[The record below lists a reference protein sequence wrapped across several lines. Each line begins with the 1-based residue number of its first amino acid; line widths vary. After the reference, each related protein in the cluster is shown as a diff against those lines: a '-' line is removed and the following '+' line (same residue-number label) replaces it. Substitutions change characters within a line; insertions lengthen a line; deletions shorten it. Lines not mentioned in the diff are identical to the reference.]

1 MERPWLKSYER
12 GVPAELAY
20 PWVPLHRLLEQ
31 AAEERPKRT
40 AIIFFGRRM
49 KYRELE
55 GAANQFAHALIDLGV
70 KPGER
75 VAIHLPNCPQFVIA
89 YYGALKAGAIV
100 VACNP
105 LYVERELA
113 HQLRDSGSETIVT
126 LSKFYPQVQ
135 HIRTEAPL
143 RNVIVT
149 NIKDYFP
156 RATKLLFTLV
166 KERQEGHRVTIEA
179 GDHVFLDLL
188 EGRPDSR
195 PGIAVWPEATALLQY
210 TGGTT
215 GVPKGAMLSHRNL
228 VANLVQGQAWNAG
241 ARIGK
246 ERILCV
252 LPFFHLYGQVIGMNS
267 AVQMAS
273 AMILLP
279 RFDVDEVLQTISK
292 YKPTL
297 FPGVPTIYVMIN
309 DHPDVGKYNLKSIRA
324 CLSGAAPLPAE
335 VQRRFE
341 ELTGGARLVE
351 GYGLT
356 ESGPL
361 THANPMRGR
370 RIPGS
375 IGVPIP
381 DTEARIVDVDTG
393 EHDMP
398 VGEAGELIIRGPQ
411 IMQGYWNMPEE
422 TAVAL
427 RDGWLYTGDIA
438 QMDEDSYFYIVDRKK
453 DMIISGGVNIYPRE
467 VEEILYEHP
476 AVREAAV
483 IGVPDPHW
491 GESPKAF
498 VALKDSA
505 EVTPDD
511 IIDFCR
517 DRLAA
522 YKVPKSVEFR
532 DELPKTPIGKVLRRA
547 LREEEAGES
556 EKAVEQATVVAIQPG
571 D

>member
-1 MERPWLKSYER
+1 MERPWLKHYER
-12 GVPAELAY
+12 GVSAELCY
-20 PWVPLHRLLEQ
+20 PWVPLHRLLER
-31 AAEERPKRT
+31 AAEEHPKRT

-49 KYRELE
+49 KYRELDR
-55 GAANQFAHALIDLGV
+55 AANQFAHTLMDLGV
-70 KPGER
+70 EPGDR
-75 VAIHLPNCPQFVIA
+75 VAIHLPNCPQFVIT

-135 HIRTEAPL
+135 HIRAETPL

-156 RATKLLFTLV
+156 RTTKLLFTLAR
-166 KERQEGHRVTIEA
+166 ERQEGHRVTIKA
-179 GDHVFLDLL
+179 GDHAFLDLL
-188 EGRPDSR
+188 EGRPDGR
-195 PGIAVWPEATALLQY
+195 PGISVWPDATALLQY

-228 VANLVQGQAWNAG
+228 VANLVQGQAWNTG
-241 ARIGK
+241 ARMGK

-252 LPFFHLYGQVIGMNS
+252 LPFFHLYGQAIGMNS
-267 AVQMAS
+267 AVHMAS

-292 YKPTL
+292 HKPTL

-309 DHPDVGKYNLKSIRA
+309 DHADVKKYNLKSIRA

-341 ELTGGARLVE
+341 RLTGGARLVE

-381 DTEARIVDVDTG
+381 DTEARIVDLETG
-393 EHDMP
+393 ERDMP

-411 IMQGYWNMPEE
+411 IMQGYWHMPEE
-422 TAVAL
+422 TALAL

-438 QMDEDSYFYIVDRKK
+438 QMDEDGYFYIVDRKK

-467 VEEILYEHP
+467 LEEVLYDHP

-505 EVTPDD
+505 GVTPDA

-522 YKVPKSVEFR
+522 YKVPKFVEFR

-547 LREEEAGES
+547 LREEAGES
-556 EKAVEQATVVAIQPG
+556 EIAVEQATVVA
-571 D
+571 